1 MAGTEIFVEPMTER
15 ERPRIASFRPRRT
28 LLGRRTTHVVQP
40 FLSKTWGY
48 REAVTVDLSA
58 KELSLQANELW
69 LFHGTRESA
78 AECITENEFQVKMA
92 GSNRGTM
99 FGPGIYM
106 ADSVTKS
113 DEYTDPDP
121 TGLRTMILCRCTMG
135 RAIKQ
140 FEGGRECMKACHAG
154 GFHSVK
160 GLRAYN
166 EYIVYDENQVYAEY
180 IIWYRRVY
188 NIE

>member
-1 MAGTEIFVEPMTER
+1 MRVHEQLVVGTWGR
-15 ERPRIASFRPRRT
+15 EMRQAPRT

-48 REAVTVDLSA
+48 RESDLSA
-58 KELSLQANELW
+58 KELNLKANELW

-78 AECITENEFQVKMA
+78 AESITENEFQLKMA
-92 GSNRGTM
+92 GTNRGTM

-106 ADSVTKS
+106 ADAVRRALSCYEERRIPA
-113 DEYTDPDP
+113 DLDGP
-121 TGLRTMILCRCTMG
+121 GIRILCRCTMG

-166 EYIVYDENQVYAEY
+166 APWRHTAEELQAPEDPKFP
-180 IIWYRRVY
+180 
-188 NIE
+188 NP